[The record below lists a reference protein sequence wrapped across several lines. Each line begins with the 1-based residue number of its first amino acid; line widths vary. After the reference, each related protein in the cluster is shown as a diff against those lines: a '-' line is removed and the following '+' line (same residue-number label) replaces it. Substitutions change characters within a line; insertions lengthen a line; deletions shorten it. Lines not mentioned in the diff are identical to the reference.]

1 MELRKRHAIMEKK
14 LENAQKEKSES
25 IKQLKQLF
33 VIFTKQKKALELS
46 IKKNKKFELD
56 RESMQRNVKDSEQQ
70 NQKLRLKI
78 DELEQ

>member
-1 MELRKRHAIMEKK
+1 MEKK

-56 RESMQRNVKDSEQQ
+56 RESMQRNVKDSEQ
-70 NQKLRLKI
+70 
-78 DELEQ
+78 